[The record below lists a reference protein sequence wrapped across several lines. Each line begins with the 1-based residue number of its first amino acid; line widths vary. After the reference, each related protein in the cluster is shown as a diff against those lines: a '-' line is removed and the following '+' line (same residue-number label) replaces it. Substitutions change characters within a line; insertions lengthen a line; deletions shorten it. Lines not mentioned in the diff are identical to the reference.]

1 MTTEQ
6 SNLKTWRLKIRSVKP
21 ETKPDKDGFLP
32 MRIFG
37 KSSNATYSLEYY
49 DDGTPRHYS
58 IHQATKDKDGNTSYS
73 WFPIQ
78 DNEMK
83 HLFHGGQLVVDELVL
98 EIDLHIPGCIYKMDL
113 ARIRQA
119 NHIDE

>member
-58 IHQATKDKDGNTSYS
+58 IHQATKDEDGNISYS

-78 DNEMK
+78 EK
-83 HLFHGGQLVVDELVL
+83 EAQHLLNGNGLIVDELVL
-98 EIDLHIPGCIYKMDL
+98 EID
-113 ARIRQA
+113 
-119 NHIDE
+119 E